1 MRELGLMTVAL
12 GAVLGT
18 GCISSPAWEYG
29 STAKAKELDVAACG
43 AGSIIEDGE
52 DFDSKDFGHKGNVLE
67 GRGGNWF
74 SFVDANGSTITP
86 AGWPF
91 KMGAPGRN
99 GSRGAPRMSGT
110 MASTGDAVYAGMGIW
125 LTDPTGPYDAS
136 KYTGVT
142 FWAKGPGRVRFEIPD
157 VHTGPEGGICKDCY
171 NDFGI
176 VLALEPDW
184 RKYTIRFEWLEQRSG
199 WGEPYP
205 ALQVDQILKLEWE
218 FNGAGRPYD
227 IVIDD
232 IAFVC
237 EGCTP

>member
-1 MRELGLMTVAL
+1 MRELGRVLVAV
-12 GAVLGT
+12 GAASAS

-29 STAKAKELDVAACG
+29 STAKAKALDVPACG
-43 AGSIIEDGE
+43 ESAVIEDGE
-52 DFDSKDFGHKGNVLE
+52 DFDSKDFGHKGNVVD

-74 SFVDANGSTITP
+74 TFVDPNGSTVTP
-86 AGWPF
+86 SGWPF
-91 KMGAPGRN
+91 KMGTVGRN
-99 GSRGAPRMSGT
+99 GSRGAPRMSGK
-110 MASTGDAVYAGMGIW
+110 MASAGDAVYAGMGVW

-184 RKYTIRFEWLEQRSG
+184 RKYTIRFEWLQQRSG

-205 ALQVDQILKLEWE
+205 ALQTDQILKLEWE
-218 FNGAGRPYD
+218 FNGAGRAYD
-227 IVIDD
+227 ITIDD

-237 EGCTP
+237 EGSAP

>member
-1 MRELGLMTVAL
+1 MRVLTAL
-12 GAVLGT
+12 VGFACAVTGT

-29 STAKAKELDVAACG
+29 STAKAKELDLPACSS
-43 AGSIIEDGE
+43 ASIIEDAE
-52 DFDSKDFGHKGNVLE
+52 DGDHKGNVLE

-74 SFVDANGSTITP
+74 SFVDPSGSTITP
-86 AGWPF
+86 TGWPF

-99 GSRGAPRMSGT
+99 GSKGAAHMSGK
-110 MASTGDAVYAGMGIW
+110 MAPTGDAVYAGMGVW
-125 LTDPTGPYDAS
+125 LTDPTGLYDAS
-136 KYTGVT
+136 RYSGVT

-176 VLALEPDW
+176 VLALESDW
-184 RKYTIRFEWLEQRSG
+184 RKYTIRFEWLAQRSG

-205 ALQVDQILKLEWE
+205 ALQTDRILKLEWE
-218 FNGAGRPYD
+218 FNGKGRDYD
-227 IVIDD
+227 IWIDD

-237 EGCTP
+237 EGSTP

>member
-1 MRELGLMTVAL
+1 MRTMARLSSLLPSVVVA
-12 GAVLGT
+12 ASAT
-18 GCISSPAWEYG
+18 GCITAPAWEYG
-29 STAKAKELDVAACG
+29 STAKAKELDVPPCSDVA
-43 AGSIIEDGE
+43 IIEDGE
-52 DFDSKDFGHKGNVLE
+52 DLDHRGNVQD

-74 SFVDANGSTITP
+74 TFVDPAGSTITP
-86 AGWPF
+86 RGWPF

-99 GSRGAPRMSGT
+99 GSRGAPHISGR
-110 MASTGDAVYAGMGIW
+110 MASAGESIYAGMGLW

-136 KYTGVT
+136 MYSGVT

-176 VLALEPDW
+176 VLALEPEW
-184 RKYTIRFEWLEQRSG
+184 RKYTIRFEWMQQRSG

-205 ALQVDQILKLEWE
+205 AIQTDQLLKLEWE
-218 FNGAGRPYD
+218 FNGAGRDFD
-227 IVIDD
+227 IWVDD

-237 EGCTP
+237 EGGPK